1 MHLVAFSNFNNLD
14 LFGNRYSKPISKKNF
29 VKKAKRGPK
38 SGRDKYGKA
47 LDPSAKSKNTKIKKF
62 KK

>member
-47 LDPSAKSKNTKIKKF
+47 LDPIAKI
-62 KK
+62 